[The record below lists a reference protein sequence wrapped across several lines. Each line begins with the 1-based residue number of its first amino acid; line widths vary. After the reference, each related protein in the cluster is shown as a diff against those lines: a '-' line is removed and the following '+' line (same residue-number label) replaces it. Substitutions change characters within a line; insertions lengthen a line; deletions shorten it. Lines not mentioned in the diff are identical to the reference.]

1 MPNIQETPNSQEE
14 GVIKKTKSVFLSPV
28 KSKGVLA
35 SVGVVLI
42 FLIALIFVNY
52 FSLMKT
58 RQELQNYSAITAN
71 LENELKTISKRS
83 TLVSSWRSFGDNFS
97 SYAYISKEETDMFFD
112 ERVTAFNFPPVYNF
126 DSVSGCEDSA
136 CGLKSSSLVATD
148 QDGGQQISK
157 VPAELKDKK
166 IIFSQLNKLNSLQ
179 VASFIVTD
187 GPEERAYVYF
197 YDGKKF
203 TPIITENTEN
213 QIITKYSRGG
223 GAIVAGGDDK
233 DFIILY
239 IGYEGLGFH
248 YKNGQLKN
256 ISDFFGLR
264 VADNGFKPY
273 IVKEGKDNNA
283 VWYVLSLNSNKPKL
297 IKLWQ
302 NNTSEIVGAVD
313 LSNVFDASEGS
324 LAAFAP
330 GDKMQEIK
338 FIFKK
343 DGSTNVNA
351 PAQIL
356 IPGASSQTEVQIP
369 ASLSPYE
376 LRLFSDKGFDN
387 TIDRS
392 VVSVN
397 LNEAQGN
404 VTKAKI
410 NEIGVNG
417 EAKLFLSNSDKIF
430 FETKENEEIVF
441 TLHGRDLFWR
451 ADFQKGDSNQ
461 YSPWF
466 DNINYLDYYLQVD

>member
-1 MPNIQETPNSQEE
+1 MPNIQETPDSQ
-14 GVIKKTKSVFLSPV
+14 GVIKKTKSVFLAPV
-28 KSKGVLA
+28 KSKGVLI

-42 FLIALIFVNY
+42 CLIALIFVNY

-58 RQELQNYSAITAN
+58 RQELQNYSSITAN

-83 TLVSSWRSFGDNFS
+83 TLTSSWRSFGDSFS
-97 SYAYISKEETDMFFD
+97 SYAYISKDETDMFFD
-112 ERVTAFNFPPVYNF
+112 EKVTAFNFPPVYSF
-126 DSVSGCEDSA
+126 DSVSGCDNA
-136 CGLKSSSLVATD
+136 DCGLKSSNLVLTD
-148 QDGGQQISK
+148 KDGNQQVTK
-157 VPAELKDKK
+157 VPTELKDKK
-166 IIFSQLNKLNSLQ
+166 IISSSLNKLNSLQ
-179 VASFIVTD
+179 VASFVVAD
-187 GPEERAYVYF
+187 GQEERGYVYF

-203 TPIITENTEN
+203 TPIISANTEN

-223 GAIVAGGDDK
+223 GTIIAGGDDK

-248 YKNGQLKN
+248 YKNGKLTD

-273 IVKEGKDNNA
+273 IVKEGKDNNT
-283 VWYVLSLNSNKPKL
+283 VWYVLSLTSNKPKL

-302 NNTSEIVGAVD
+302 NATPEIVGAVD
-313 LSNVFDASEGS
+313 LSNIFDSAEGA
-324 LAAFAP
+324 LAAFVP
-330 GDKMQEIK
+330 GDNAQQIK

-343 DGSTNVNA
+343 DGSANVNA

-356 IPGASSQTEVQIP
+356 IPGASSQTEVKIP

-387 TIDRS
+387 STDRS

-397 LNEAQGN
+397 LNEAQGDI
-404 VTKAKI
+404 TKAKI
-410 NEIGVNG
+410 NEIGVAG
-417 EAKLFLSNSDKIF
+417 EVKLFLSNSDKIF
-430 FETKENEEIVF
+430 VEAKPNEEISF
-441 TLHGRDLFWR
+441 TLHGRNLFWR
-451 ADFQKGDSNQ
+451 ADFSKGSNNQ